1 MYLSKDSV
9 NFCLFFYFSNYV
21 SYLTLRVA
29 PIKFYL
35 TLTQVATL
43 TLVGIEVGGVI
54 HVFKMK
60 NTIKFF
66 SSNQADCVVTI
77 YPSSL
82 IFGDY

>member
-1 MYLSKDSV
+1 M
-9 NFCLFFYFSNYV
+9 
-21 SYLTLRVA
+21 LRVA

-35 TLTQVATL
+35 TLTQVVTL

-66 SSNQADCVVTI
+66 FQSSWLCC
-77 YPSSL
+77 
-82 IFGDY
+82 DYLP

>member
-1 MYLSKDSV
+1 MYLSKDTGFLS
-9 NFCLFFYFSNYV
+9 FFFFFLIKG
-21 SYLTLRVA
+21 SYLMLRVA

-35 TLTQVATL
+35 TLTQVVTL

-66 SSNQADCVVTI
+66 FQSS
-77 YPSSL
+77 
-82 IFGDY
+82 